1 MFFSI
6 IPSLQIYTIAR
17 RADHPPSGK
26 PWLGGVMAHLLG
38 QCVKRG
44 NMIAQPSQPPKMG
57 CDANTDSFVQCQTS
71 FGSHEIPIISQQ
83 SRNRHGLIS
92 PWHPKERS

>member
-57 CDANTDSFVQCQTS
+57 VMQIQTHLCS
-71 FGSHEIPIISQQ
+71 VRHHLDPMKSQSYPSKVEIAMA
-83 SRNRHGLIS
+83 
-92 PWHPKERS
+92 